1 MQFILFLSLGLSQ
14 LGDNIEKYGYGNILT
29 FILLQLCRLEKLGGL
44 EWYKVVH
51 GHQGWRLVSCIWLH
65 AGVIHL
71 LANMLSLVF
80 IGIRLEQQF
89 GFGMSCLEFNPMP
102 T

>member
-1 MQFILFLSLGLSQ
+1 MRRVCLLF
-14 LGDNIEKYGYGNILT
+14 
-29 FILLQLCRLEKLGGL
+29 FCCRLTKMGALK
-44 EWYKVVH
+44 WDSVVN

-71 LANMLSLVF
+71 VANMLSLVF

-89 GFGMSCLEFNPMP
+89 GFGTYMNE
-102 T
+102 

>member
-1 MQFILFLSLGLSQ
+1 MGAL
-14 LGDNIEKYGYGNILT
+14 D
-29 FILLQLCRLEKLGGL
+29 
-44 EWYKVVH
+44 WYKIVH
-51 GHQGWRLVSCIWLH
+51 GHQGWRLISCIWLH

-89 GFGMSCLEFNPMP
+89 GFGMSSSLISYFSSVNTSPALVIIILNLNWRIQEKEFFCCIL
-102 T
+102 

>member
-1 MQFILFLSLGLSQ
+1 MLFLRFEFSYTIILSAITSYSYIPRAASLHYYFVNNSLFMF
-14 LGDNIEKYGYGNILT
+14 Y
-29 FILLQLCRLEKLGGL
+29 RLEKLGGL
-44 EWYKVVH
+44 EWNKVVH
-51 GHQGWRLVSCIWLH
+51 EHQGWRLITSIWMH

-89 GFGMSCLEFNPMP
+89 GFGMV
-102 T
+102 